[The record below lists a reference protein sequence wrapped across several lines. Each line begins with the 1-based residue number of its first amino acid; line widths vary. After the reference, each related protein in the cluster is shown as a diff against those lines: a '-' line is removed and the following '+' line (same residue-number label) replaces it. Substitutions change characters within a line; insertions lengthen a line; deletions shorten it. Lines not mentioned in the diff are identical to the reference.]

1 VVLPIGDAPNPRGV
15 PVVNYLLIAANVAVY
30 LLVAVPLGSQHPASN
45 DPTLQAYLRAM
56 SESIHDRAALYQ
68 VVRDVSAY
76 DLVVFTWGFRPV
88 APSLV
93 DLFTCMFLHA
103 GFLHLFGNMLFLWI
117 YGDNVEHR
125 LGHVRY
131 LFWYLATGIAATLF
145 HVLGAPHSQI
155 PLVGAS
161 GAISGILGFYFVWFP
176 RNRVRLL
183 WLLPPFVMQVFEVP
197 ARLVLGIYLVLEN
210 LLPYLIVRGDAGVAH
225 GAHIGGFVAG
235 LLAAWL
241 MDRFAMGARPAEFAE
256 APQVSLRRDP
266 DWPARIASAIDR
278 GRMEDAAVDYFEVP
292 SHASA
297 GILTPEHSLALA
309 RWLRDHGHHDAALVV
324 ARRHL
329 RDFPRGPGLADAQV
343 VAGDALMA
351 ADQPTPAY
359 QYYLGA
365 LDQNPDPATASAAR
379 RGIAAVEARQKRQIG
394 RPHARPA

>member
-30 LLVAVPLGSQHPASN
+30 LFVAIPLGSQHPASN
-45 DPTLQAYLRAM
+45 DPTLQEYLRAM
-56 SESIHDRAALYQ
+56 SESIHDRAALYRI
-68 VVRDVSAY
+68 VRDVSAY
-76 DLVVFTWGFRPV
+76 DLVVFTWGFRPA

-131 LFWYLATGIAATLF
+131 LLWYLATGVAATLF
-145 HVLGAPHSQI
+145 HLVSAPGSQI

-161 GAISGILGFYFVWFP
+161 GAISGVLGFYFVWFP

-210 LLPYLIVRGDAGVAH
+210 LLPYVIVRGDAGVAH

-241 MDRFAMGARPAEFAE
+241 IDRFAIGARPAEFAE

-266 DWPARIASAIDR
+266 DWPARVADAIDR
-278 GRMEDAAVDYFEVP
+278 GRMEDAAVEYFEVP
-292 SHASA
+292 AHAST
-297 GILTPEHSLALA
+297 GILTPERSLALA
-309 RWLRDHGHHDAALVV
+309 RWLQDHGHDDAALVV

-329 RDFPRGPGLADAQV
+329 RDFPRGPGLSEAQV
-343 VAGDALMA
+343 VAGDALLA

-365 LDQNPDPATASAAR
+365 LDQTPDPASAAAAR
-379 RGIAAVEARQKRQIG
+379 RGIAAIEALQKRQIG
-394 RPHARPA
+394 RPRARPA

>member
-15 PVVNYLLIAANVAVY
+15 PVVNYLLIVANVAVY
-30 LLVAVPLGSQHPASN
+30 LFVAIPLGSQHPASN
-45 DPTLQAYLRAM
+45 DPTLREYLRAM
-56 SESIHDRAALYQ
+56 SESIHDRAALYR

-76 DLVVFTWGFRPV
+76 DLVVFTWGFRPA

-93 DLFTCMFLHA
+93 DLLTCMFLHA

-131 LFWYLATGIAATLF
+131 LFWYVATGIAATLF
-145 HVLGAPHSQI
+145 HLVGASGSQI

-161 GAISGILGFYFVWFP
+161 GAISGVLGFYFVWFP

-183 WLLPPFVMQVFEVP
+183 WLPPPFVMQVFEVP

-241 MDRFAMGARPAEFAE
+241 MDRFAIGARPAEFAE
-256 APQVSLRRDP
+256 APRVSLRRDP
-266 DWPARIASAIDR
+266 DWPARVADAIDR
-278 GRMEDAAVDYFEVP
+278 GRMEDAAVEYFEVP
-292 SHASA
+292 AHAST
-297 GILTPEHSLALA
+297 GILTPERSLALG

-329 RDFPRGPGLADAQV
+329 RDFPRGPGLAEAQV
-343 VAGDALMA
+343 VAGDALLA

-365 LDQNPDPATASAAR
+365 LDQTPDRATAAAAR
-379 RGIAAVEARQKRQIG
+379 RGIAAIEALQKRQIG